1 MGSGTAVRRRLT
13 TAVAFT
19 KTGYQGFG
27 RSRPVQWAW
36 LDLNQRPHPY
46 QGSAPELVSPG
57 WDLRPGRTMYGWR
70 PLETTRNRSAPMACG
85 PTVDQ
90 ARPARGGSGA
100 PRRGPLAGKG
110 DPRRLPPTSEPRSG
124 NRLVRGSP
132 GGVRARDIPLY
143 RRAVPGHRHGGT
155 PARLVFK
162 PRGRWWVPWTTWHHE
177 ADQSWCPDAS
187 ARPLGRWD
195 SNPASSSSGVAG
207 RRLQGALTCGFSL
220 PVVTARTRRE
230 PGVPDLM
237 RTQRGPA
244 AVLFVQSLTLRRSG
258 PPRLFRHRRVSTR
271 QPDQP
276 GSPVTVHQ
284 RI

>member
-1 MGSGTAVRRRLT
+1 
-13 TAVAFT
+13 
-19 KTGYQGFG
+19 
-27 RSRPVQWAW
+27 
-36 LDLNQRPHPY
+36 
-46 QGSAPELVSPG
+46 
-57 WDLRPGRTMYGWR
+57 
-70 PLETTRNRSAPMACG
+70 MACG

-162 PRGRWWVPWTTWHHE
+162 PRGRWWVPWTTRHHE
-177 ADQSWCPDAS
+177 ADQSWYPEAG

-195 SNPASSSSGVAG
+195 SNPGSDSSARAG
-207 RRLQGALTCGFSL
+207 QCHERALTCGFSL
-220 PVVTARTRRE
+220 PLVTAHARWE
-230 PGVPDLM
+230 PGVPGP
-237 RTQRGPA
+237 RGPSA
-244 AVLFVQSLTLRRSG
+244 DHWSSGLQQIGLTSCLQSQFGQDRNLRRKDAGQVEAAGCCPWFTAGYRS
-258 PPRLFRHRRVSTR
+258 RLL
-271 QPDQP
+271 
-276 GSPVTVHQ
+276 
-284 RI
+284 